1 MKQRVSVILPT
12 YNRAHLI
19 EETIQSLLEQ
29 TRIPDEIL
37 VIDDGSTDATPEVLA
52 HFDCLTVLRIE
63 NGGKAAALNLA
74 LGKVSGDLVWI
85 VDDDD
90 IMLPHACMSMATALE
105 ADPDLDFC
113 AGRHIDFEVDKRTG
127 AKNTRPPGF
136 MCTSSPDQIFPD
148 LLEGCF
154 IFQPGLMVRKS
165 VYESVGPFNTGLVR
179 SQDYEMILRIARRH
193 RGRQL
198 DEVVFLHREHDG
210 QRGSANEN
218 FAAAENSDRWA
229 HFNRIIFA
237 DLLDDLADEEV
248 LAEGDVAHLS
258 APLRRRAAL
267 VKRGCIMARQRM
279 WHEAVKTWREAAAVD
294 SAPLSLLECKMLERS
309 PNSPLGATELF
320 LDSAVRLELKAL
332 MRMSSPGPEMIAVLR
347 RASRWHIRAALRMRD
362 WHRAAQGVRVM
373 LAR

>member
-29 TRIPDEIL
+29 TRLPDEIL
-37 VIDDGSTDATPEVLA
+37 VIDDGSSDATPEVLA
-52 HFDCLTVLRIE
+52 RFNCLTVLRIE

-74 LGKVSGDLVWI
+74 LGKVSGDLIWI

-90 IMLPHACMSMATALE
+90 IMLPHACMAMATALE
-105 ADPDLDFC
+105 ADPNLDFC
-113 AGRHIDFEVDKRTG
+113 AGRHIDFVVDERTR
-127 AKNTRPPGF
+127 ARVTRPPGF
-136 MCTSSPDQIFPD
+136 MRISAPEQIFPD

-154 IFQPGLMVRKS
+154 IFQPGLMVRKG
-165 VYESVGPFNTGLVR
+165 VYEAVGLFNADLVR

-193 RGRQL
+193 RGKQL
-198 DEVVFLHREHDG
+198 DEVVFLHREHGG
-210 QRGSANEN
+210 QRGSAHEN

-229 HFNRIIFA
+229 RFNRGIFEA
-237 DLLDDLADEEV
+237 LLDDLADEEI
-248 LAEGDVAHLS
+248 LAEGDVAHLP

-279 WHEAVKTWREAAAVD
+279 WPDAMNAWRKAVSIA
-294 SAPLSLLECKMLERS
+294 SSPLIPLERRMIERS
-309 PNSPLGATELF
+309 PNSPLGAPELF
-320 LDSAVRLELKAL
+320 SDRAVRLELKAL
-332 MRMSSPGPEMIAVLR
+332 MRMSSPGPELVSVLR
-347 RASRWHIRAALRMRD
+347 RSSRWHIRAALQMRN
-362 WHRAAQGVRVM
+362 WRLAAQGARFL